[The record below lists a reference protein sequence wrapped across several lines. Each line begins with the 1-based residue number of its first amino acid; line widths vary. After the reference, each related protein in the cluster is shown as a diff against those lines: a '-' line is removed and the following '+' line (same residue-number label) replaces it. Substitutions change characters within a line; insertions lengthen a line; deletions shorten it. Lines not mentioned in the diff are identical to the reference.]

1 MRHNIDCL
9 LKSGLLPLFVLLW
22 ILLPASDSLLVRASG
37 LIPLPET
44 GRDADTDTPDGADNT
59 ISGNIPADIS
69 SDASPLSEANDL
81 EQQCSNLGLVLSME
95 GSIPVIS
102 GTLPGFSSSIL
113 EVPSG
118 VVFIGTGAFAKV
130 ECLEEIRLPDSV
142 VEIREDAF
150 RECPRLKKIDLGGT
164 RSVSAGAFYKCSL
177 LEEIIAPKLQ
187 QTLNNNNREGA
198 FAYCSSLKELNLPE
212 FIAASGQCAF
222 ERCDNLESVSLPK
235 ATSLSNNTFIF
246 CRKIKEFYLPEMNYL
261 GYSALRGCEG
271 LTSIELPKLTNLGVM
286 SLSNCY
292 NLKEVKTPLATRIGT
307 SAFDYCMQLETLE
320 LPSAQTIEDW
330 GFRGCYKLKTLKAP
344 KLRYIEE
351 TAFIQCKVLDELII
365 PTGVNFMGD
374 VFAGAPLRRLTLLND
389 DPSVDI
395 CELWLTERDKLADSG
410 MNLSKIQEAAVITN
424 GVYEDVTDN
433 VKKLL
438 LAKAYQK
445 DYADYNTWDGDV
457 FWEYCFSEESGKTVS
472 VGGEQ
477 AAASPVANSYGNF
490 IEYYSFVRSSS
501 GAGITAS
508 QLAYMDGIFDCLI
521 NLLPEK
527 TSGLPKSMADLSIA
541 VSASTL

>member
-9 LKSGLLPLFVLLW
+9 LKQGLLPLFALLW

-37 LIPLPET
+37 IIPLPET
-44 GRDADTDTPDGADNT
+44 GQDADADIPDGTDNT
-59 ISGNIPADIS
+59 ISGNIPAGIS
-69 SDASPLSEANDL
+69 SDTSFLSETGDL
-81 EQQCSNLGLVLSME
+81 EQQCINLGLELSME
-95 GSIPVIS
+95 GGIPVVS
-102 GTLPGFSSSIL
+102 GTLPGFSSSVL

-118 VVFIGTGAFAKV
+118 VFFIGTGAFAKL
-130 ECLEEIRLPDSV
+130 ECLEEIKLPDTIS
-142 VEIREDAF
+142 EIKDDAF

-164 RSVSAGAFYKCSL
+164 RSVYDKAFYKCSL

-187 QTLNNNNREGA
+187 YAFNST
-198 FAYCSSLKELNLPE
+198 FAYCNSLKELNLPE
-212 FIAASGQCAF
+212 LTTTSGESVF
-222 ERCDNLESVSLPK
+222 GHCDNLESVSLPK
-235 ATSLSNNTFIF
+235 ATTLSNNTFIF
-246 CRKIKEFYLPEMNYL
+246 CKKIKGFYLPKMNHL
-261 GYSALRGCEG
+261 GYSSLRGCEG
-271 LTSIELPKLTNLGVM
+271 LTSIELPKLTILNTL

-292 NLKEVKTPLATRIGT
+292 NLKEVKVPLATHISP
-307 SAFDYCMQLETLE
+307 SAFDYCTQLETLD
-320 LPSAQTIEDW
+320 LPSAQTIKDRA
-330 GFRGCYKLKTLKAP
+330 FRGCYKLKTLKAP
-344 KLRYIEE
+344 KLQSIEE
-351 TAFIQCKVLDELII
+351 AAFIECKTLDELII
-365 PTGVNFMGD
+365 PAEVNFTGD

-389 DPSVDI
+389 DPSADI

-501 GAGITAS
+501 GSGITAS